1 MDRQRDRLAAA
12 AAGLRQERQGE
23 MNGGEDVG
31 KHRGGPGEMEQG
43 GRQRKGGDGDE
54 VQDAVNAW

>member
-1 MDRQRDRLAAA
+1 
-12 AAGLRQERQGE
+12 

-31 KHRGGPGEMEQG
+31 KHRGGPGEMEHG